1 MIGAMMVL
9 TGVWQGPGV
18 YNMEQL
24 DPDAFMEALNK
35 YGLPWHTVEHAA
47 LPEKV

>member
-9 TGVWQGPGV
+9 TGVWQGAGV

-24 DPDAFMEALNK
+24 DPDRFMEALNAH
-35 YGLPWHTVEHAA
+35 GLPWQVAEHAA
-47 LPEKV
+47 LPGKV